1 MKKLIIGIIAV
12 ALSFTVS
19 TAKAE
24 DQKVIAILDSAIDS
38 SKIPNVIYEVC
49 ITRKSCAG
57 GTSFAEGKG
66 SANIQPIGWLNA
78 DMNHGHNIT
87 MAAVNANPNIKIVF
101 IRIADLNI
109 YPTFTAIHS
118 DGSSLTRAMDWL
130 AKNASKYSIDAVS
143 ISQARSNFKKGTCP
157 LDQSFESSVQMLNQS
172 NILTFVATGNNG
184 FWDFLSFP
192 ACAKGVH
199 PVVASRPTGEIAK
212 YSNRNA
218 QAKLVARGDTVVNTY
233 ANTQEPIFGTSVA
246 TVVAASSLMNKWA
259 GGTLI
264 DLISN
269 LPTYE
274 TYKVVS

>member
-24 DQKVIAILDSAIDS
+24 DQKVIAILDSAVDS
-38 SKIPNVIYEVC
+38 TKIPNVIYEVC

-57 GTSFAEGKG
+57 KDFAEGKG
-66 SANIQPIGWLNA
+66 SANMEPIGWLNV

-87 MAAVNANPNIKIVF
+87 QAAVNANPNIKIVF

-118 DGSSLTRAMDWL
+118 DGSSLDRAMDWL
-130 AKNASKYSIDAVS
+130 AKNASNYSIDAVS

-172 NILTFVATGNNG
+172 NIPTFVATGNNG
-184 FWDFLSFP
+184 LWDFISFP
-192 ACAKGVH
+192 ACAKGVY

-218 QAKLVARGDTVVNTY
+218 QAKLVARGDTIVNTY
-233 ANTQEPIFGTSVA
+233 ANTQVSIYGTSVA
-246 TVVAASSLMNKWA
+246 TPMAVSMLINKWA

-264 DLISN
+264 DLIST